1 MTVKPMICA
10 AAASSS
16 SAAEHVREAT
26 GHLRSEQ
33 QRLQKSLTEESGRI
47 GGRQAEVAGKA
58 SEDGVR
64 LGQRM
69 IVRGGLGP
77 ERARPF
83 RDVQR
88 SLPALIASAARDE
101 SRSHASARAGPA
113 AMGSV

>member
-33 QRLQKSLTEESGRI
+33 QRLQNSLTEESGRI

-77 ERARPF
+77 ERCPSVPR
-83 RDVQR
+83 R
-88 SLPALIASAARDE
+88 PALATSADSKRC
-101 SRSHASARAGPA
+101 S
-113 AMGSV
+113 